1 MARKVLVS
9 VILIFSLIS
18 PFHASAS
25 PIFYDDFS
33 SNQLRPEWTVLNE
46 DPTNYWFSNE
56 TLLINTL
63 PGDLNT
69 NDYKNLFLIKNPIPN
84 GDFQVTLK
92 IISFITQAKY
102 QQIDIVIYDD
112 EDNDLR
118 CGNVQGDDRIWQLGE
133 KIAGVWSAQN
143 IGGPDAGASSFF
155 LRLVKTGNL
164 FRQYYSLD
172 GNIFHQTNGP
182 INYGDRNPKYLGFA
196 AFESHG
202 VTATPIPVSIKY
214 FSVDCLGTSS
224 CILQL
229 LLND

>member
-1 MARKVLVS
+1 MARKILVS
-9 VILIFSLIS
+9 VILIFSLFS
-18 PFHASAS
+18 PFQTSAS

-33 SNQLRPEWTVLNE
+33 DNQLRPEWSVLNE
-46 DPTNYWFSNE
+46 DPINYWFSDE
-56 TLLINTL
+56 SLLINTL

-84 GDFQVTLK
+84 GDFQVTLRV
-92 IISFITQAKY
+92 ISFITQAEY

-118 CGNVQGDDRIWQLGE
+118 CGNVKGVDRVWQLGT
-133 KIAGVWSAQN
+133 KIAGVWSDQN
-143 IGGPDAGASSFF
+143 IGGQDAGASTFF
-155 LRLVKTGNL
+155 LRLLKTGNL

-196 AFESHG
+196 AFEPTG
-202 VTATPIPVSIKY
+202 VTAPPITVSIKY
-214 FSVDCLGTSS
+214 FSVDALGTSS

>member
-1 MARKVLVS
+1 MARKILVS
-9 VILIFSLIS
+9 LILIFSLFF
-18 PFHASAS
+18 PFHTSAS

-33 SNQLRPEWTVLNE
+33 NNQLRLEWTVFNE
-46 DPTNYWFSNE
+46 DPTKYSFSNGS
-56 TLLINTL
+56 IIVNTL

-69 NDYKNLFLIKNPIPN
+69 NDYKNLFLINNPIPN

-92 IISFITQAKY
+92 VISFITQAAY

-118 CGNVQGDDRIWQLGE
+118 CGNVQGGDRVWQLG
-133 KIAGVWSAQN
+133 KKVAGVWSDQN
-143 IGGPDAGASSFF
+143 TGGPDAKASSFF

-172 GNIFHQTNGP
+172 GNIFHQTNGQ

-202 VTATPIPVSIKY
+202 VTATPIPVSIQY
-214 FSVDCLGTSS
+214 FSVDRLGKDS

>member
-1 MARKVLVS
+1 MARKILIS
-9 VILIFSLIS
+9 LILIFSLFS
-18 PFHASAS
+18 PFQTSAS
-25 PIFYDDFS
+25 PLFFDDFS
-33 SNQLRPEWTVLNE
+33 NNQLRPEWIVLNP
-46 DPTNYWFSNE
+46 DPINYWFSNGN
-56 TLLINTL
+56 IVVNTL

-69 NDYKNLFLIKNPIPN
+69 NDYKNLFLINNPIPN
-84 GDFQVTLK
+84 GDFQITLK
-92 IISFITQAKY
+92 VTSFFTQAEY
-102 QQIDIVIYDD
+102 QQINIVIYDD

-118 CGNVQGDDRIWQLGE
+118 CGNVQGAVRIWQLGG

-143 IGGPDAGASSFF
+143 TGNVNAEASSFF
-155 LRLVKTGNL
+155 LRLVKNRNL

-172 GNIFHQTNGP
+172 GIFFYQINGQ

-196 AFESHG
+196 AFESYG

-214 FSVDCLGTSS
+214 FSVDRLEKNS